1 MIQRVPD
8 PQPKRRLGEKH
19 VLLSERIQ
27 LRIPIQHPRRHEL
40 VKDPDHERWEDGEDD
55 VVKRDRPGLVGDL
68 PRKVVEKGILV
79 SRQPTPHVHAKRC
92 AYPKLRHVERD
103 VLVKRI

>member
-19 VLLSERIQ
+19 ILLSERIQ

-40 VKDPDHERWEDGEDD
+40 VKHPDHERWEDGEDD
-55 VVKRDRPGLVGDL
+55 IVKRDRPGFIGDL
-68 PRKVVEKGILV
+68 PREVVEKGILLSLSV
-79 SRQPTPHVHAKRC
+79 SRNQTSISGRGARTQNCVM
-92 AYPKLRHVERD
+92 
-103 VLVKRI
+103 